1 MTGPP
6 FRLALATNNSH
17 KVRELSRLLDIPLLS
32 PADLGLTMD
41 VEETGVTFET
51 NAALKSRWLA
61 TAANVPAIADDSGIV
76 VDALNGE
83 PGVFSARYGGEGLD
97 DRDRRLLILKNLS
110 GIPDSK
116 RTARYVCVIA
126 VSIPGQPDLLFRG
139 ECEGQIIHE
148 ERGTGGFGYDPI
160 FLDPETKRTFAELSP
175 AEKDARSHRGR
186 ALALF
191 KSWLDAEGT
200 AVLADYKASH

>member
-1 MTGPP
+1 MAGSPI
-6 FRLALATNNSH
+6 RLALATNNPH
-17 KVRELSRLLDIPLLS
+17 KVRELSRLLDIALLS
-32 PADLGLTMD
+32 PADLGLRMD
-41 VEETGVTFET
+41 VEETGVTFEA

-83 PGVFSARYGGEGLD
+83 PGVYSARYGGEGLD
-97 DRDRRLLILKNLS
+97 DRDRRLLILKNLK
-110 GIPDSK
+110 GIPDHE

-126 VSIPGQPDLLFRG
+126 VSIPGQQDLLFRG

-160 FLDPETKRTFAELSP
+160 FLDLETKRTFAELSP

-186 ALALF
+186 ALELF
-191 KSWLDAEGT
+191 KSWMVKSG
-200 AVLADYKASH
+200 ADLLRSARQV